1 MLFNLYASVLALLT
15 FFFYMYTENKMGPGS
30 VEVDHPDVAS
40 TNGDGN
46 DVLQKMLMISGGD
59 DSDQS
64 DDEQVN
70 HSDQTGYAQ
79 SFAKNEISRYK
90 QEKEL

>member
-1 MLFNLYASVLALLT
+1 
-15 FFFYMYTENKMGPGS
+15 MYIENVMEPGS
-30 VEVDHPDVAS
+30 VEVDHPDVAF
-40 TNGDGN
+40 TNGDD
-46 DVLQKMLMISGGD
+46 DVLQKMLMISDGN

-79 SFAKNEISRYK
+79 SLAKMKSPITSRRRS
-90 QEKEL
+90 